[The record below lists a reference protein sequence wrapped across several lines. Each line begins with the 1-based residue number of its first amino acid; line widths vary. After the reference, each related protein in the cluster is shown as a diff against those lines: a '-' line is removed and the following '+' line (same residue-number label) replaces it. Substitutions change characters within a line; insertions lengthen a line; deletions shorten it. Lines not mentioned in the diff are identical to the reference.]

1 MISRILT
8 LTVIAFFFASCASTD
23 ILESPKTAFV
33 PENSGPEQPDII
45 WTSRTLGKS
54 YDYLGQV
61 TVKSWTYDGALGRLK
76 SAGKELRA
84 DALIDVH
91 YQPVGFMTQMHAFA
105 IKYRQ

>member
-1 MISRILT
+1 MLVFVVGCS
-8 LTVIAFFFASCASTD
+8 STT
-23 ILESPKTAFV
+23 IVETPKTAFV
-33 PENSGPEQPDII
+33 PENSGPEEPEII
-45 WTSRTLGKS
+45 WTSRTLGKQ

-91 YQPVGFMTQMHAFA
+91 YQPVGFLTEMHAFA
-105 IKYRQ
+105 IKFKQ